1 MDKVAMIAR
10 YLLGLIFF
18 VFGLN
23 GFLNFLPPP
32 EVPEGAAQAFMGGLA
47 GTGYFFPLLKIT
59 EVVGGAM
66 LLAGMYVPLALL
78 LLAPVVVNIAAYHIF
93 LDAAPQGLVIAI
105 LLVICEILVARSKWS
120 SFQGVLAK

>member
-10 YLLGLIFF
+10 YLLGLVFF

-23 GFLNFLPPP
+23 GFFDFLPPP
-32 EVPEGAAQAFMGGLA
+32 EVPEGAAGAFMGGLA

-59 EVVGGAM
+59 EIVAGAL
-66 LLAGMYVPLALL
+66 LLAGRWVPLALV

-93 LDAAPQGLVIAI
+93 LDPTAQPLVIAI
-105 LLVICEILVARSKWS
+105 LLVACGIVVARSKWS
-120 SFQGVLAK
+120 AFKGVLAK

>member
-10 YLLGLIFF
+10 YLLGLVFF

-23 GFLNFLPPP
+23 GFFGFLPPP

-47 GTGYFFPLLKIT
+47 GTGYFFVLLKIT
-59 EVVGGAM
+59 ETVSGAL
-66 LLAGMYVPLALL
+66 LLAGRYVPLALL

-93 LDAAPQGLVIAI
+93 LDPTPQPLVIAT
-105 LLVICEILVARSKWS
+105 LLVVCGIVVARSKWS
-120 SFQGVLAK
+120 AFKGVLAK